1 MKKLF
6 TTAAND
12 SEELSAETT
21 VRLRTR
27 NTTEK
32 TNDIAGMI
40 KANMGFFLVLR
51 KTFNPIRTT
60 DAASI
65 VAITAGLKSIMII
78 LSGFRLDLVEIFV
91 VGNELVVGHFAVLK
105 ADYPVGNGLN
115 KLMVVRSKEYAP
127 RKF

>member
-60 DAASI
+60 DAAST
-65 VAITAGLKSIMII
+65 VATKAGL
-78 LSGFRLDLVEIFV
+78 
-91 VGNELVVGHFAVLK
+91 
-105 ADYPVGNGLN
+105 
-115 KLMVVRSKEYAP
+115 
-127 RKF
+127 

>member
-1 MKKLF
+1 MKKIF

>member
-60 DAASI
+60 DAAST